1 MFGPPPI
8 GINSFTHKLSNRV
21 APARRRSR
29 SASGP
34 TFLDGLVF
42 YFPRTVDKSFKLFTA
57 LRAVP
62 PKASNVEIDAASIKI
77 GRCLRGALALYCFV
91 SARAGSMAHTYKTQ
105 VLGGAFRIFSGTSLG
120 V

>member
-1 MFGPPPI
+1 MSPPQ
-8 GINSFTHKLSNRV
+8 GGDRGLRQ
-21 APARRRSR
+21 ARRFS
-29 SASGP
+29 
-34 TFLDGLVF
+34 TDWFF
-42 YFPRTVDKSFKLFTA
+42 IFPRTVDKSFKLFTA
-57 LRAVP
+57 LRAEP